1 MQLVILHKKTT
12 TDLCLGKSM
21 HKKDASKMHSYLSAT
36 DLNKVLPAKFIP
48 HLKLMKLWLIKV
60 NW

>member
-36 DLNKVLPAKFIP
+36 DLNKSTTS
-48 HLKLMKLWLIKV
+48 KV
-60 NW
+60 YPSPQTDEALAHQS